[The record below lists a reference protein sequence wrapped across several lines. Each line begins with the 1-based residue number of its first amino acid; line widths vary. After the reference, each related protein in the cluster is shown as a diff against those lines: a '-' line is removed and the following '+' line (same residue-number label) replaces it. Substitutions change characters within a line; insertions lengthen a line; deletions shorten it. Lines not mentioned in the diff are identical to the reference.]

1 MCITLSRVT
10 SLSFSLPL
18 TLEVILVE
26 TLLMMVVLVV
36 LLAVSIAVWDDVLLL
51 GLVVIDGLDLLLA
64 VEVWLAFYDL
74 LLSTLLVLLTGDCTA
89 G

>member
-1 MCITLSRVT
+1 
-10 SLSFSLPL
+10 
-18 TLEVILVE
+18 
-26 TLLMMVVLVV
+26 MMVVLVV

-74 LLSTLLVLLTGDCTA
+74 LLSTLLVLLTGDCT
-89 G
+89 GG